1 MRTSTWTRGAVLAL
15 VLAGS
20 GAGLA
25 CQTRT
30 SSPAAAH
37 RTQPGGRMSDLAQ
50 QVRAKDPSATLLAAE
65 LGPAAAP
72 TLVPLSRDADEE
84 VREIALL
91 CLGETGGAGAVRAM
105 LARLNDS
112 APMVRSAA
120 LKGLEQKAGAGDV
133 PALLH
138 GVEATDDAG
147 ARRYLAL
154 ITGRLGSA
162 ADLPTLQRV
171 CSRFTDAETG
181 EGCLTALAQ
190 LGDPASR
197 TEFARRLAGAR
208 DRELARFLEYAE
220 RIRAPWLV
228 PALVPLLSNLT
239 PVRWIGVDG
248 LPGPENL
255 RAADIAVN
263 LIAGITGRQF
273 SFPLSPRVN
282 YSPEQLEEVRR
293 TVGG

>member
-1 MRTSTWTRGAVLAL
+1 MRTSTWSRGAMLAL
-15 VLAGS
+15 VLGGP
-20 GAGLA
+20 GAA

-30 SSPAAAH
+30 SPPGAAH
-37 RTQPGGRMSDLAQ
+37 QPPAGGRMSDLAQ
-50 QVRAKDPSATLLAAE
+50 QVRAKDPSATLLAAD
-65 LGPAAAP
+65 LGPAAAT
-72 TLVPLSRDADEE
+72 TLVPLTKDGDEE

-91 CLGETGGAGAVRAM
+91 CLAETGGAGAVRAM

-120 LKGLEQKAGAGDV
+120 LKGLEHQAKAADV
-133 PALLH
+133 PAMLH

-147 ARRYLAL
+147 SRRYLAL
-154 ITGRLGSA
+154 VIGRLGSA

-197 TEFARRLAGAR
+197 TEFARRLAAAR

-228 PALVPLLSNLT
+228 PALAPLLSNLT

-255 RAADIAVN
+255 RAADIAAN
-263 LIAGITGRQF
+263 LIAAITGKQF
-273 SFPLSPRVN
+273 SFPLSPRMN
-282 YSPEQLEEVRR
+282 YSPEELEEVRR
-293 TVGG
+293 AVGG

>member
-1 MRTSTWTRGAVLAL
+1 MRTSSWTRGALLAL
-15 VLAGS
+15 VLAGP
-20 GAGLA
+20 GAA

-30 SSPAAAH
+30 SPPGAAH
-37 RTQPGGRMSDLAQ
+37 QPEARGRMSDLAQ
-50 QVRAKDPSATLLAAE
+50 QVRAKDPSATILAAD

-72 TLVPLSRDADEE
+72 TLVPLTRDADEG

-91 CLGETGGAGAVRAM
+91 CLAETGGAGAVRAM

-120 LKGLEQKAGAGDV
+120 LKGLEHQAKAGDV
-133 PALLH
+133 PAMLH

-147 ARRYLAL
+147 SRRYLAL
-154 ITGRLGSA
+154 VIGRLGSA

-190 LGDPASR
+190 VGDPASR
-197 TEFARRLAGAR
+197 TEFARRLAAAR

-228 PALVPLLSNLT
+228 PALAPLLTNLT

-263 LIAGITGRQF
+263 LIAAITGKQF
-273 SFPLSPRVN
+273 GFPLSPRTN
-282 YSPEQLEEVRR
+282 YSPEQLAEVRR
-293 TVGG
+293 AVGG

>member
-1 MRTSTWTRGAVLAL
+1 MRTCTWTRGAVFAF
-15 VLAGS
+15 VLAGP
-20 GAGLA
+20 GAA
-25 CQTRT
+25 CQTRPAP
-30 SSPAAAH
+30 PAAAH
-37 RTQPGGRMSDLAQ
+37 RTQAGGRMSDLVQ

-72 TLVPLSRDADEE
+72 TLVPLTRDADEE

-91 CLGETGGAGAVRAM
+91 CLAETGGAGAVRAM

-120 LKGLEQKAGAGDV
+120 LKGLEQQAGSGDV

-162 ADLPTLQRV
+162 SDLPTLQRV
-171 CSRFTDAETG
+171 CSRFTDDESA

-190 LGDPASR
+190 LGDPAAR
-197 TEFARRLAGAR
+197 AEFARRLTAAR

-220 RIRAPWLV
+220 RIKAPWLV
-228 PALVPLLSNLT
+228 PALAPLLSNLT

-263 LIAGITGRQF
+263 LIAAITGKQF

-282 YSPEQLEEVRR
+282 YTPEQLEEVRR

>member
-1 MRTSTWTRGAVLAL
+1 MRSCTWTRGVVLAL
-15 VLAGS
+15 VLAGP
-20 GAGLA
+20 GAA

-30 SSPAAAH
+30 APPAASRRPQA
-37 RTQPGGRMSDLAQ
+37 GGRMSDLVQ

-72 TLVPLSRDADEE
+72 TLVPLSRDPDDE

-120 LKGLEQKAGAGDV
+120 LKGLEHQARSGDV

-154 ITGRLGSA
+154 IVGRLGSA
-162 ADLPTLQRV
+162 SDVPTLQRV
-171 CSRFTDAETG
+171 CGRFTDAESA
-181 EGCLTALAQ
+181 EGCVTALAQ
-190 LGDPASR
+190 LGDPSAR
-197 TEFARRLAGAR
+197 AEFARRLSTAG

-220 RIRAPWLV
+220 RIKAPWLV

-263 LIAGITGRQF
+263 LIAAITGRRF
-273 SFPLSPRVN
+273 SFEVAPRMN
-282 YSPEQLEEVRR
+282 YDASQLAEVRK
-293 TVGG
+293 VMGS

>member
-1 MRTSTWTRGAVLAL
+1 MRSCTWNRGALVAL
-15 VLAGS
+15 VLAGP
-20 GAGLA
+20 GAA

-30 SSPAAAH
+30 AAPAAAH
-37 RTQPGGRMSDLAQ
+37 RAHTGGRMSDLAG
-50 QVRAKDPSATLLAAE
+50 QVRARDPSATLLAAE

-72 TLVPLSRDADEE
+72 ALVPLSRDANEE

-91 CLGETGGAGAVRAM
+91 CLAETGGAGAVRAM

-120 LKGLEQKAGAGDV
+120 LKGLERQARSGDV

-154 ITGRLGSA
+154 IAGSLGSA
-162 ADLPTLQRV
+162 SDVPALQRV
-171 CSRFTDAETG
+171 CGRFTDPETG

-190 LGDPASR
+190 LGDPAAR
-197 TEFARRLAGAR
+197 AEFARRLAGAR
-208 DRELARFLEYAE
+208 DRELARYLEYAE

-228 PALVPLLSNLT
+228 PALAPLLSNLT

-255 RAADIAVN
+255 RAADVAVN
-263 LIAGITGRQF
+263 LIAAITGRHF
-273 SFPLSPRVN
+273 SFEVSPRVN
-282 YSPEQLEEVRR
+282 YDDAQLAEVRKAA
-293 TVGG
+293 GG

>member
-1 MRTSTWTRGAVLAL
+1 MRTCTWTRGAMLAL
-15 VLAGS
+15 VLAGP
-20 GAGLA
+20 GAGAA

-30 SSPAAAH
+30 PSPPAAH
-37 RTQPGGRMSDLAQ
+37 RARPGDRMSDLAQ
-50 QVRAKDPSATLLAAE
+50 QVRAKDPAATLLAAE
-65 LGPAAAP
+65 LGAAAAP
-72 TLVPLSRDADEE
+72 TLVPLSRDADED

-91 CLGETGGAGAVRAM
+91 CLAETGGVGAVRAM

-120 LKGLEQKAGAGDV
+120 LKGLEHQARSGDV
-133 PALLH
+133 PALIH

-154 ITGRLGSA
+154 IIGRLGSA
-162 ADLPTLQRV
+162 SDVPTLQRV
-171 CSRFTDAETG
+171 CTRFTDAETG

-190 LGDPASR
+190 MGDPAAR

-220 RIRAPWLV
+220 RIKAPWLV

-263 LIAGITGRQF
+263 LIAAITGRHF
-273 SFPLSPRVN
+273 SFEVSPRLN
-282 YSPEQLEEVRR
+282 YDDAQLAEVRKA
-293 TVGG
+293 VGG

>member
-1 MRTSTWTRGAVLAL
+1 
-15 VLAGS
+15 
-20 GAGLA
+20 
-25 CQTRT
+25 
-30 SSPAAAH
+30 
-37 RTQPGGRMSDLAQ
+37 MSDLAQ
-50 QVRAKDPSATLLAAE
+50 QVRAKDPSATLLAAD
-65 LGPAAAP
+65 LGPAAAA
-72 TLVPLSRDADEE
+72 TLVPLSRDADEG

-91 CLGETGGAGAVRAM
+91 CLAETGGAGAVRAM

-120 LKGLEQKAGAGDV
+120 LKGLERQARSGDV

-154 ITGRLGSA
+154 IVGPLGSA
-162 ADLPTLQRV
+162 AELQTMQRV

-197 TEFARRLAGAR
+197 TEFARRLAVAR

-220 RIRAPWLV
+220 RIKAPWLV
-228 PALVPLLSNLT
+228 PALVPLLSNVT
-239 PVRWIGVDG
+239 PVRWVGVDG

-263 LIAGITGRQF
+263 LIGGITGRQF
-273 SFPLSPRVN
+273 SFPLSQRVN
-282 YSPEQLEEVRR
+282 YSPEQLDEVRKAA
-293 TVGG
+293 GG

>member
-1 MRTSTWTRGAVLAL
+1 MRTCTWTRGAVLAL
-15 VLAGS
+15 VLAGP
-20 GAGLA
+20 GAA
-25 CQTRT
+25 CQTRPAP
-30 SSPAAAH
+30 PAAAH
-37 RTQPGGRMSDLAQ
+37 RTQAGGRVSDLAQ

-72 TLVPLSRDADEE
+72 ALVPLTRDADED

-91 CLGETGGAGAVRAM
+91 CLAETGGAGAVRAM

-120 LKGLEQKAGAGDV
+120 LKGLEHQARSGDV

-171 CSRFTDAETG
+171 CGRFTDDESV

-190 LGDPASR
+190 LGDPAAR
-197 TEFARRLAGAR
+197 TEFARRLTTAR

-263 LIAGITGRQF
+263 LIAAITGRHF
-273 SFPLSPRVN
+273 SFEVSPRVN
-282 YSPEQLEEVRR
+282 YDDAQLAEVRKA
-293 TVGG
+293 TGG

>member
-1 MRTSTWTRGAVLAL
+1 MRTPSWIRGAMLAL
-15 VLAGS
+15 ALAGP
-20 GAGLA
+20 GAA

-30 SSPAAAH
+30 SP
-37 RTQPGGRMSDLAQ
+37 PGNARRPEGQRRMSDLVQ
-50 QVRAKDPSATLLAAE
+50 QVRAKDPSATLLAAD
-65 LGPAAAP
+65 LGPAAAG
-72 TLVPLSRDADEE
+72 TLVPLTRDADDD

-91 CLGETGGAGAVRAM
+91 CLAETGGAGAVRAM

-120 LKGLEQKAGAGDV
+120 LRGLERQAKAADV

-154 ITGRLGSA
+154 VIGRLGSA

-171 CSRFTDAETG
+171 CGRFTDGETG

-197 TEFARRLAGAR
+197 TEFARRMDAAR

-220 RIRAPWLV
+220 RIGAPWIV
-228 PALVPLLSNLT
+228 PALARLLTNLT

-263 LIAGITGRQF
+263 LIAAITGKQF
-273 SFPLSPRVN
+273 SFPLSQRVN
-282 YSPEQLEEVRR
+282 YSPEQLAEVRR
-293 TVGG
+293 AVGG

>member
-1 MRTSTWTRGAVLAL
+1 MRTGTWTRGAVLAL
-15 VLAGS
+15 MLAGP
-20 GAGLA
+20 GAGAA

-30 SSPAAAH
+30 APPAAAH
-37 RTQPGGRMSDLAQ
+37 RAPAGGRMSDLAR
-50 QVRAKDPSATLLAAE
+50 QVRAKDPAATLLAAE

-72 TLVPLSRDADEE
+72 TLVPLSRDADEG

-91 CLGETGGAGAVRAM
+91 CLAETGGTGAVRAM

-120 LKGLEQKAGAGDV
+120 LKGLEHQAAGGDV
-133 PALLH
+133 PALIH

-154 ITGRLGSA
+154 IIGRLGPA
-162 ADLPTLQRV
+162 VDLPALQRV

-190 LGDPASR
+190 VGDPASR
-197 TEFARRLAGAR
+197 TEFARRLAAAR

-263 LIAGITGRQF
+263 LIAQITGRQF
-273 SFPLSPRVN
+273 SFPLSQRAN
-282 YSPEQLEEVRR
+282 YTPEQLEEVRK
-293 TVGG
+293 VAGG